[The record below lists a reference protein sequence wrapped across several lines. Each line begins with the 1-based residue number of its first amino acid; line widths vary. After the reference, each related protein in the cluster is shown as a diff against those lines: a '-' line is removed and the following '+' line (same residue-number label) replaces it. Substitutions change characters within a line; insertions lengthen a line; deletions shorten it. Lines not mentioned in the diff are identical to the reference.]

1 MKNKLPYIKVFIM
14 VIGFIALASFS
25 YNRHISRNITAI
37 DISFHQEKQL
47 FIEKTA
53 VNKLLIQ
60 NDEPVK
66 KMDLEHLDLNLVEK
80 QLESHPM
87 IENAEVYIDLE
98 SRLHADIKQREPLAR
113 VIGKDDFYIDS
124 QGKIMPLSEFY
135 SARVPI
141 ILGLSKKDT
150 LSAFQLIK
158 QINKDLFFSQ
168 QTTLIKS
175 HKKNLYSLRLRNHDF
190 EVFVGKA
197 ENLEQKFMN
206 FKAFYVKAKKDSLLG
221 KYKSVD
227 LQYGK
232 QVVCKKIES

>member
-1 MKNKLPYIKVFIM
+1 M

-25 YNRHISRNITAI
+25 YNRHKSRNITAV

-124 QGKIMPLSEFY
+124 HGKIMPLSEFY

>member
-1 MKNKLPYIKVFIM
+1 MKNKLAYIKVLVM
-14 VIGFIALASFS
+14 VVGFIALASFS
-25 YNRHISRNITAI
+25 YNRHKNRNIKAV
-37 DISFHQEKQL
+37 DISFYQEKQL
-47 FIEKTA
+47 FIQKTA

-66 KMDLEHLDLNLVEK
+66 KVPVELLDLNLVEK

-98 SRLHADIKQREPLAR
+98 SRLHADIKQREPIAR
-113 VIGKDDFYIDS
+113 AVGNEEYYLDS
-124 QGKIMPLSEFY
+124 KGKIMPLSDYY

-141 ILGLSKKDT
+141 ILGLHKKDT
-150 LSAFQLIK
+150 ASVFQLI
-158 QINKDLFFSQ
+158 QEIRQDLFFNQ
-168 QTTLIKS
+168 QTTMVKS
-175 HKKNLYSLRLRNHDF
+175 HAKNLYSLRIRSHDF
-190 EVFVGKA
+190 DVFVGKA
-197 ENLEQKFMN
+197 ENLKQKFMN

-221 KYKSVD
+221 LYKSVD

>member
-1 MKNKLPYIKVFIM
+1 MKNKLAYIKVVLM
-14 VIGFIALASFS
+14 AIGFIALAGFSF
-25 YNRHISRNITAI
+25 NRHKNKSIK
-37 DISFHQEKQL
+37 DIEIKFHQEKQL
-47 FIEKTA
+47 FIDANA

-66 KMDLEHLDLNLVEK
+66 KVPVEHLDLNLVEK

-113 VIGKDDFYIDS
+113 VIGKDEFYIDA

-141 ILGLSKKDT
+141 VLGLSKKDT
-150 LSAFQLIK
+150 LSAFHLIK
-158 QINKDLFFSQ
+158 EINEDLFFSQ
-168 QTTLIKS
+168 QTTMIKS
-175 HKKNLYSLRLRNHDF
+175 HPKGLYSLRLRNYDF
-190 EVFVGKA
+190 NVFIGKA
-197 ENLEQKFMN
+197 ENLKQKFMN
-206 FKAFYVKAKKDSLLG
+206 FKAFYVKAKKDSLLS

>member
-1 MKNKLPYIKVFIM
+1 M

-25 YNRHISRNITAI
+25 YNRHKSRNITAV
-37 DISFHQEKQL
+37 DISFHEEKQL

-232 QVVCKKIES
+232 QVVCKKN

>member
-1 MKNKLPYIKVFIM
+1 MFA
-14 VIGFIALASFS
+14 GFIALAGFT
-25 YNRHISRNITAI
+25 YNRHKSRNIQDI
-37 DISFHQEKQL
+37 DITFHQEKQL
-47 FIEKTA
+47 FIDKTA

-66 KMDLEHLDLNLVEK
+66 KIALEHLDLNLLEK

-87 IENAEVYIDLE
+87 IENAEVYTDLE
-98 SRLHADIKQREPLAR
+98 SRLHADIKQRVPIAR
-113 VIGKDDFYIDS
+113 VVGKDEFYIDS
-124 QGKIMPLSEFY
+124 KGKIMPLSEFY

-141 ILGLSKKDT
+141 IIGLSKKDT

-158 QINKDLFFSQ
+158 YIREDLFFSQ
-168 QTTLIKS
+168 QTTMIKS
-175 HKKNLYSLRLRNHDF
+175 HPKGLYSLRLRSHDF
-190 EVFVGKA
+190 NVFIGKA
-197 ENLEQKFMN
+197 ENLKQKFMN

-221 KYKSVD
+221 KYKNID

>member
-1 MKNKLPYIKVFIM
+1 M